1 MPSGTA
7 MKYTRVRITFPQ
19 GSAKTSTLLLVLRPK
34 SRSYT
39 NTGAFVRVDYSR
51 KSSMLNYVT
60 DNTLVVGETT
70 TINYAC
76 ENSSTTQNNSS
87 NGLATLS
94 TKKMV
99 AYPNPTTSSV
109 SLDFEYNK
117 ASTVMVK
124 LFDIAGPLQKEIQT
138 NTVARNNTVI
148 LSLAELP
155 VGNYTVHVLQNNN
168 FTHFENITKE

>member
-7 MKYTRVRITFPQ
+7 MKHTRVRITFPQ
-19 GSAKTSTLLLVLRPK
+19 GSAKTSTLSLVLRPK

-39 NTGAFVRVDYSR
+39 NTGALVRVDYSR

-60 DNTLVVGETT
+60 DNILVVGETT
-70 TINYAC
+70 TIKYAC
-76 ENSSTTQNNSS
+76 KNSSTTQNNSS

-99 AYPNPTTSSV
+99 VYPNPTTSSV
-109 SLDFEYNK
+109 SLDFECDK

-124 LFDIAGPLQKEIQT
+124 LFDMAGRLQKEIQT
-138 NTVARNNTVI
+138 NTVAGNNTVT

-155 VGNYTVHVLQNNN
+155 VGNYTVYVLQNNN
-168 FTHFENITKE
+168 VTHLENITKE